1 MAQNQTGLKTFT
13 FSDMDKTKIST
24 DETAEQLKKRM
35 DKRLGELAAIVEEN
49 NQQIQTK
56 VAKLSTADEKT
67 KTELMKEIAD
77 LKKQNVII
85 GKVSK
90 DEQEKFN
97 TNPELFTQLSNI
109 KNRLDSRYNENG
121 KDVNMLIS
129 MTPDKELMLVVEKMT
144 PSHFSFALRDGK
156 VTFSDYDVN
165 VAQAKELLNMLAELG
180 IKNIALPD
188 GMEEKLK
195 GTLEQARAE
204 IAQEENNEYS
214 PLTGENDYPRE
225 ENILHGELKHDEVGT
240 TKVMAQ
246 ANAPKYKLT
255 YGEVKERIE
264 NILTDGL
271 NKKRG
276 LSYFPVSKG
285 GWDAWYLYDNE
296 SPDNYDTDGKFN
308 NKGNLEKVK
317 HSVIYWTRP
326 RDDGGVDFAFSLPG
340 NKKID
345 DDTADRLIG
354 LNKSMG
360 CTHIEFSGLKDGDKG
375 VLRNFCA
382 AHGVVPIGIGINA
395 SQAMQMV
402 EKAKSLPESQ
412 QQMFKWRLAQQLREN
427 AQKAGN
433 MADMADTI
441 GALEAEYNYTPFK
454 KAYEGSL
461 KKLMEQEI
469 KKASA
474 ENIIGAGRTIAKL
487 FEAYRGGAEDNP
499 QVSLGKVLSP
509 ERGIFTAE
517 EIELIKGKFA
527 AMGLGLNMEST
538 MRELPPEYMTYM
550 YQALQPH
557 EAKLAGEELKET
569 LNSPDMNTKERKDS
583 IKEAVGGAFELVRN
597 VTGDMEAKG
606 IRGLRAPNRGSITPT
621 LSAQYLPDIM
631 KQPRQPRPSNNY
643 ERGGRE

>member
-1 MAQNQTGLKTFT
+1 
-13 FSDMDKTKIST
+13 
-24 DETAEQLKKRM
+24 
-35 DKRLGELAAIVEEN
+35 
-49 NQQIQTK
+49 
-56 VAKLSTADEKT
+56 
-67 KTELMKEIAD
+67 
-77 LKKQNVII
+77 
-85 GKVSK
+85 
-90 DEQEKFN
+90 
-97 TNPELFTQLSNI
+97 
-109 KNRLDSRYNENG
+109 
-121 KDVNMLIS
+121 
-129 MTPDKELMLVVEKMT
+129 
-144 PSHFSFALRDGK
+144 
-156 VTFSDYDVN
+156 
-165 VAQAKELLNMLAELG
+165 
-180 IKNIALPD
+180 
-188 GMEEKLK
+188 
-195 GTLEQARAE
+195 
-204 IAQEENNEYS
+204 
-214 PLTGENDYPRE
+214 
-225 ENILHGELKHDEVGT
+225 
-240 TKVMAQ
+240 
-246 ANAPKYKLT
+246 
-255 YGEVKERIE
+255 
-264 NILTDGL
+264 
-271 NKKRG
+271 
-276 LSYFPVSKG
+276 
-285 GWDAWYLYDNE
+285 
-296 SPDNYDTDGKFN
+296 
-308 NKGNLEKVK
+308 
-317 HSVIYWTRP
+317 
-326 RDDGGVDFAFSLPG
+326 
-340 NKKID
+340 
-345 DDTADRLIG
+345 
-354 LNKSMG
+354 MG

-487 FEAYRGGAEDNP
+487 YEAYRGGEEDNP

-583 IKEAVGGAFELVRN
+583 IKEAVGVAFELVRN